1 MLRINTALIHGAT
14 MTNLPAI
21 GLAAMPGRRHKT
33 LEIAQNIEKQGFA
46 GIYCPS
52 IGDGLALCQAIAQVT
67 NSIEFGT
74 AIAPIYYRSPDD
86 YAQTVSFI
94 HEISQGRFRF
104 GIGVAHEKSL
114 TARGIVAGKP
124 LSDTRDFVEK
134 IKNVPRVGE
143 LPPIVL
149 AALRDRMVS
158 LSGEIGAGVI
168 FANAARSHMQTS
180 LKSLEAKTQEKEFL
194 IANMIPTCVFD
205 DEETAAAVNRK
216 TLISYARLPNYRNY
230 WKEAGYEEEMVGVER
245 AMDNGNDPEEI
256 AKCLSDRWLSDNT
269 LYGSASKVLE
279 GLEAWYDAGIKTP
292 ILVPSSAQGNQIKAI
307 EELFELCARLK

>member
-1 MLRINTALIHGAT
+1 

-94 HEISQGRFRF
+94 HEISEGRFRF

-194 IANMIPTCVFD
+194 IANMIPTCVHED
-205 DEETAAAVNRK
+205 ITVARAVNRK
-216 TLISYARLPNYRNY
+216 TLSSYALLPNYRNY
-230 WKEAGYEEEMVGVER
+230 WRSAGYAAE
-245 AMDNGNDPEEI
+245 MDNIETCI
-256 AKCLSDRWLSDNT
+256 AEDNIEGIRACLTDRWLDDT
-269 LYGSASKVLE
+269 TIAGPAERVREQIDLWFEAGVSK
-279 GLEAWYDAGIKTP
+279 P
-292 ILVPSSAQGNQIKAI
+292 IIVPSSAEGGQMKALD
-307 EELFELCARLK
+307 ELFGVYT